1 MPEEIKELLH
11 EYQEG
16 KITRRDFI
24 LKAVA
29 ITGSVAAA
37 NALLGPFLSSP
48 LHAAQVDPNDP
59 ELASEMVQFPG
70 RAGIVYGY
78 LSRPKTSGRYPATIV
93 VHEWNG
99 LNEHIRDVTRR
110 FAKEGYVAL
119 APDYLSRHGG
129 MPVVNPKG
137 EGLRNIGELA
147 PAETMAEDSDAGF
160 SYLKRL
166 PEVRGDRL
174 GLVGYCWGGGGG
186 FFIATQV
193 RGLKAVVVY
202 YGVSPRPLDLV
213 KNIEAPVLAHYGGE
227 DTRVNAGIPATEE
240 TMKKYNKSYTYKIFP
255 GGKHAFN
262 NDDRPAIYHPEAAKE
277 AWARTL
283 EFFKTHLKA

>member
-1 MPEEIKELLH
+1 MAENVEKLVQ
-11 EYQEG
+11 EYRGG

-37 NALLGPFLSSP
+37 NALLRPLLSSP
-48 LHAAQVDPNDP
+48 LNAAQVDPNDP

-70 RAGIVYGY
+70 RAGTVYGY
-78 LSRPKTSGRYPATIV
+78 LSRPKTSGRYPAIIV

-99 LNEHIRDVTRR
+99 LNEHIRDVARR
-110 FAKEGYVAL
+110 FAKESYVAL

-129 MPVVNPKG
+129 TPVANPKG
-137 EGLRNIGELA
+137 AGLRNIDELA
-147 PAETMAEDSDAGF
+147 PAEAMAEDSDAGF

-174 GLVGYCWGGGGG
+174 GIVGFCWGGGGG

-193 RGLKAVVVY
+193 RGLKAVVIY

-227 DTRVNAGIPATEE
+227 DRRVNEGIPATEE
-240 TMKKYNKSYTYKIFP
+240 AMKKYNKPLTYKVYP
-255 GGKHAFN
+255 GGQHAFN
-262 NDDRPAIYHPEAAKE
+262 NDDRPTSYHPEAAKE
-277 AWARTL
+277 AWGRTL
-283 EFFKTHLKA
+283 DFFKKHLQS

>member
-1 MPEEIKELLH
+1 MAENIERLL
-11 EYQEG
+11 EDYRDNR
-16 KITRRDFI
+16 ITRREFI

-29 ITGSVAAA
+29 ITGSMAAA

-48 LHAAQVDPNDP
+48 LNAAQVDPNDP

-78 LSRPKTSGRYPATIV
+78 LSRPKTSGRYPAIIV

-99 LNEHIRDVTRR
+99 LNEHIRDVARR

-129 MPVVNPKG
+129 TPVANPKG

-166 PEVRGDRL
+166 PEVRSDRL
-174 GLVGYCWGGGGG
+174 GLVGFCWGGGGG

-193 RGLKAVVVY
+193 RGLKAVVIY

-227 DTRVNAGIPATEE
+227 DARVNAGIAATEE
-240 TMKKYNKSYTYKIFP
+240 AMKKYNKSYTYKIFP

-277 AWARTL
+277 AWGRTL
-283 EFFKTHLKA
+283 EFFKKQLQG

>member
-1 MPEEIKELLH
+1 MPEEIKELLQD
-11 EYQEG
+11 YQDG

-24 LKAVA
+24 AKAVA
-29 ITGSVAAA
+29 ITGSLAAA
-37 NALLGPFLSSP
+37 NALLGSFFSSP
-48 LHAAQVDPNDP
+48 LQAAQVDPNDP

-70 RAGIVYGY
+70 RAGNVYGY

-129 MPVVNPKG
+129 TPVVNPQG
-137 EGLRNIGELA
+137 AGLRNIGELA

-160 SYLKRL
+160 NYLKSL
-166 PEVRGDRL
+166 PQVRSDRV
-174 GLVGYCWGGGGG
+174 GLVGFCWGGGGA

-202 YGVSPRPLDLV
+202 YGVSPGPLDLV
-213 KNIEAPVLAHYGGE
+213 KNIEAPVLAHYGSE
-227 DTRVNAGIPATEE
+227 DSRVNAGIAATEE
-240 TMKKYNKSYTYKIFP
+240 AMKKYNKSYTYKIFA

-262 NDDRPAIYHPEAAKE
+262 NDERPAIYHPEAAKE
-277 AWARTL
+277 AWSRTL
-283 EFFKTHLKA
+283 EFFSQHLKG